1 MKLTMLILAAV
12 AAGAAV
18 ASAQAPVSGNPVM
31 LAASKGVYRLPY
43 DNGTRVKVFDDFET
57 HRPVGRIDFFA
68 VRGTAPYRVV
78 AAAAGRVAAIQDGF
92 AERQSG
98 RAAKDCHNNYVWIA
112 HPNGEW
118 TNYSHLAYGSVTGAA
133 RLRVGSTVKAGQ
145 FLGYEGSVG
154 CAMLDHVHFEVAVP
168 ATPLAIDEG
177 GFLIDNEL
185 SKRERKPRFCSI
197 GDAGVR
203 KDETYLARD
212 CWR

>member
-92 AERQSG
+92 AERQSD
-98 RAAKDCHNNYVWIA
+98 RASQWRMDELFA
-112 HPNGEW
+112 
-118 TNYSHLAYGSVTGAA
+118 S
-133 RLRVGSTVKAGQ
+133 RV
-145 FLGYEGSVG
+145 
-154 CAMLDHVHFEVAVP
+154 
-168 ATPLAIDEG
+168 
-177 GFLIDNEL
+177 
-185 SKRERKPRFCSI
+185 RI
-197 GDAGVR
+197 GDGGSASSGGVHGEGR
-203 KDETYLARD
+203 TVSGV
-212 CWR
+212 